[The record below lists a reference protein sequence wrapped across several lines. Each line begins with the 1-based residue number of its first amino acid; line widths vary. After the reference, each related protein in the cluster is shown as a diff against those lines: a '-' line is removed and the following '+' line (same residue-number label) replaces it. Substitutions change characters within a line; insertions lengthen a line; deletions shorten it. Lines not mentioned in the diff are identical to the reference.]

1 MTNSLHTLIPEFLL
15 DFFPKDKI
23 LHFSISFILIFIFFW
38 IRKFLLK
45 QEWFLRIL
53 AFSLRDV
60 LIIWL
65 AKEIIDF
72 MWFWN
77 AEFLDFVADFGG
89 AIIPIYLFFIIK
101 LSSQL
106 KNSRKLKFE
115 EKLIIKFKNTTN
127 ILEKTKLFLFLTV
140 IWFLNIFY
148 LILKIPVLALKET
161 YLLFKI
167 IFSKNKKSWI

>member
-1 MTNSLHTLIPEFLL
+1 MAEYLIPEFILEY
-15 DFFPKDKI
+15 FAKDKI

-38 IRKFLLK
+38 IRKYFLK
-45 QEWFLRIL
+45 QEWFLRIM

-77 AEFLDFVADFGG
+77 AEFLDFVADFSW

-106 KNSRKLKFE
+106 KKSKKLEFE
-115 EKLIIKFKNTTN
+115 EKLITKFKSSENK
-127 ILEKTKLFLFLTV
+127 LEKIKLFILLWL

-161 YLLFKI
+161 YLLFRLFRI
-167 IFSKNKKSWI
+167 KN

>member
-1 MTNSLHTLIPEFLL
+1 MAEYLIPEFILEY
-15 DFFPKDKI
+15 FAKDKI

-38 IRKFLLK
+38 IRKYFLK
-45 QEWFLRIL
+45 QEWFLRIM

-77 AEFLDFVADFGG
+77 AEFLDFVADFSW

-106 KNSRKLKFE
+106 KKSKKLEFE
-115 EKLIIKFKNTTN
+115 EKLITKFKSSENK
-127 ILEKTKLFLFLTV
+127 LEKIKLFILLWL

-161 YLLFKI
+161 YLLFRLFRI
-167 IFSKNKKSWI
+167 KNK

>member
-1 MTNSLHTLIPEFLL
+1 MTNYLTNIIPEFLL
-15 DFFPKDKI
+15 QYFPADKI
-23 LHFSISFILIFIFFW
+23 LHFFVSFLLIFLFFW

-45 QEWFLRIL
+45 EEWFIRIL
-53 AFSLRDV
+53 AYSLRDV

-77 AEFLDFVADFGG
+77 SEFLDFVADFSW
-89 AIIPIYLFFIIK
+89 AIIPIYLFFVIK
-101 LSSQL
+101 FSSQL
-106 KNSRKLKFE
+106 KKSK
-115 EKLIIKFKNTTN
+115 KLIYEKNLIYKFKKSEN
-127 ILEKTKLFLFLTV
+127 ILYKIKLFIILTL

-161 YLLFKI
+161 YMVVKK
-167 IFSKNKKSWI
+167 IFSNFK